1 MRFIDPKGFTAERAW
16 GALDIARFEA
26 ATVRLHWTDQPYVW
40 HVNDGEEVFVVLD
53 GTVDMH
59 WKDAEGVERITRMA
73 AGDIVHAGIGA
84 EHVAHPVGPARI
96 LVVER
101 PGSV

>member
-1 MRFIDPKGFTAERAW
+1 MRFIDPRDFTADRPW
-16 GALDIARFEA
+16 GALDITRFDA
-26 ATVRLHWTDQPYVW
+26 ATVRLHWTDKPYIW

-59 WKDAEGVERITRMA
+59 WKDGQGVKRVTRMA
-73 AGDIVHAGIGA
+73 TGDIAHAGTGA

-96 LVVER
+96 LVVEQ

>member
-1 MRFIDPKGFTAERAW
+1 MRFIDPRDFTADRPW
-16 GALDIARFEA
+16 GALDITRFEA
-26 ATVRLHWTDQPYVW
+26 ATVRLHWTDKPYIW
-40 HVNDGEEVFVVLD
+40 HVNDGEEVFVLLD

-59 WKDAEGVERITRMA
+59 WKDGQGIERVTRMK
-73 AGDIVHAGIGA
+73 AGDIAHAGIGA

-96 LVVER
+96 LVVEQ